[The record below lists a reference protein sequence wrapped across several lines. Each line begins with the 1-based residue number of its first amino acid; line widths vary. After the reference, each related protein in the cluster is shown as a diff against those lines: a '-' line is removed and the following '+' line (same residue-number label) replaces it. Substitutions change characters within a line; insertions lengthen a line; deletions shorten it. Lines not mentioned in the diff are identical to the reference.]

1 MVCSKKCTRKYPPS
15 TSRKTEFV
23 SWRRPAPESP
33 RSFSDSGIISSSA
46 VASLNPAPSPA
57 ARRQLPVLYQRKPS
71 TVRER
76 VQILRGNSSL
86 ARMPE
91 QNHVAILHDVFFSF
105 ELQLRLLFRRR
116 KTSRVHQILPVHHFS
131 LDEPALDV
139 AVNRAGRFLRV
150 HPALDS
156 PGTAFRFARGKK

>member
-1 MVCSKKCTRKYPPS
+1 
-15 TSRKTEFV
+15 
-23 SWRRPAPESP
+23 
-33 RSFSDSGIISSSA
+33 
-46 VASLNPAPSPA
+46 
-57 ARRQLPVLYQRKPS
+57 
-71 TVRER
+71 
-76 VQILRGNSSL
+76 
-86 ARMPE
+86 MPE
-91 QNHVAILHDVFFSF
+91 QDYVAILHDVFFSF

-131 LDEPALDV
+131 LDESAFDV